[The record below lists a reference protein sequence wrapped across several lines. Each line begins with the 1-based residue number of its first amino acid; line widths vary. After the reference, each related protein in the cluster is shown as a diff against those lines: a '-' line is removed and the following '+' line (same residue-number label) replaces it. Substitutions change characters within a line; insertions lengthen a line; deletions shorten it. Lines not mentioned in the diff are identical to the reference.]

1 MSTQAPI
8 HDFLNSSSDDAP
20 FGVRELCNEL
30 SVYMD
35 SDGVE
40 LVYNAYLLAADAHSG
55 QTRMTGEAYIYHPLA
70 VARIV
75 GELQMDPHTVAAA
88 VLHDVIEDTDI
99 DKDHIAEHFGG
110 TVAELVDGVSK
121 LEKIQFESREE
132 AAAASFRKMML
143 AMVSD
148 IRVMLIKLAD
158 RLHNMRTLNVMR
170 PEKRRRIAR
179 ETLDVYAPIAM
190 RLGINSLRLE
200 LEDLGFQA
208 MHPLRYKTLQ
218 AYVERTRKHR
228 KEVMTSVE
236 VSFTANMQEA
246 GVEGKISAREKHLYS
261 VYRKMQRKRLRVT
274 DIMDLFALR
283 VTVDSIDDCYRM
295 LGVAHRIYK
304 PLPDRFKD
312 YIAIP
317 KSNGYQA
324 LHTILFGPSG
334 IPIEVQ
340 IRTDEMDFFAEQGVA
355 AHWVY
360 KSDEAPQVNAQN
372 RAQRW
377 LQDLLQIQNSAG
389 DSVDFLE
396 SVKLDLFPDDVYVFT
411 PKGRILEL
419 PGGSTPVDFA
429 YALHT
434 GVGDT
439 CTGAKV
445 DRRMVPLS
453 TKLESGQTVEILTA
467 KSARPNPAWL
477 NFVVTAKARTGIR
490 HYLKN
495 LKEVDSVKLGKR
507 LLSQALTVYGM
518 EVDDVPEKTWEIIV
532 DEYDYTSVDQLMR
545 EIGFGNRVPSL
556 VARRIAPSDRNIGG
570 FGAAVAPA
578 EGGGIP
584 SITQLDIKGTEG
596 LVVSYAKCC
605 HPIPGDHIVAVIT
618 AGKGL
623 VVHRKKCNNL
633 PDASKRPGAILEVDW
648 DEGIS
653 TLFPVPVR
661 VDTTNRRGVL
671 AKIATEITETG
682 CDIEHIEFDERNG
695 VSTMLVFDIA
705 VSGRTMLAEA
715 LRRLRRTDAV
725 IKVSRLKG

>member
-1 MSTQAPI
+1 MIKQASV
-8 HDFLNSSSDDAP
+8 HDFLNSSFDDAP

-35 SDGVE
+35 SEGVE

-75 GELQMDPHTVAAA
+75 GELQMDSHTVAAA

-99 DKDHIAEHFGG
+99 NKQHIVEHFGEI
-110 TVAELVDGVSK
+110 VAELVDGVSK
-121 LEKIQFESREE
+121 LEKIKFESREE
-132 AAAASFRKMML
+132 AVAASFRKMML

-208 MHPLRYKTLQ
+208 MYPLRYKILQ

-228 KEVMTSVE
+228 KELMVLVE
-236 VSFTANMQEA
+236 ISFTVNMQES
-246 GVEGKISAREKHLYS
+246 KINGIITAREKHLYS
-261 VYRKMQRKRLRVT
+261 IYRKMRRKRLRVT

-283 VTVDSIDDCYRM
+283 VTVDSIDECYRM
-295 LGVAHRIYK
+295 LGVTHRIYK
-304 PLPDRFKD
+304 PLPNRFKD

-340 IRTDEMDFFAEQGVA
+340 IRTEEMDSFAEQGVA

-360 KSDEAPQVNAQN
+360 KSEESPQVNAQN

-389 DSVDFLE
+389 DSIDFLE
-396 SVKLDLFPDDVYVFT
+396 NVKLDLFPDDVYVFT

-419 PGGSTPVDFA
+419 PSGSTPVDFA
-429 YALHT
+429 YVLHT
-434 GVGDT
+434 DVGDT
-439 CTGAKV
+439 CTGAKIN
-445 DRRMVPLS
+445 RRIVPLS

-495 LKEVDSVKLGKR
+495 LKEEDSSKLGQR
-507 LLSQALTVYGM
+507 LLCQALTVYGM

-532 DEYDYTSVDQLMR
+532 DEYDYTSVDQLMC

-556 VARRIAPSDRNIGG
+556 VARRIAPSNYNSDG
-570 FGAAVAPA
+570 FITA
-578 EGGGIP
+578 EGSATP

-596 LVVSYAKCC
+596 LVVAYAKCC
-605 HPIPGDHIVAVIT
+605 HPISGDYIVAVIT

-633 PDASKRPGAILEVDW
+633 PDASKRSGAILEVDW
-648 DEGIS
+648 DESIS
-653 TLFPVPVR
+653 ILFSVPVR
-661 VDTTNRRGVL
+661 VDTTNRRGML
-671 AKIATEITETG
+671 AKIATEITDIG

-695 VSTMLVFDIA
+695 VSTMMVFDIT
-705 VSGRTMLAEA
+705 VSGRIMLAEV
-715 LRRLRRTDAV
+715 LRRLRCIDGV
-725 IKVSRLKG
+725 IKVNRLKG

>member
-1 MSTQAPI
+1 MSKQAPA
-8 HDFLNSSSDDAP
+8 HDFLKSSSDDTP

-30 SVYMD
+30 SAYMD
-35 SDGVE
+35 SEGVE

-55 QTRMTGEAYIYHPLA
+55 QMRMTGEAYIYHPLA

-88 VLHDVIEDTDI
+88 VLHDVIEDTDV
-99 DKDHIAEHFGG
+99 DKEYIAEHFGE

-121 LEKIQFESREE
+121 LEKIKFESREE

-170 PEKRRRIAR
+170 PEKRRRIAK
-179 ETLDVYAPIAM
+179 ETLEVYAPIAM

-218 AYVERTRKHR
+218 SYVERTRQHR
-228 KEVMTSVE
+228 KEIMTSVE
-236 VSFTANMQEA
+236 VRFTANMQEA
-246 GVEGKISAREKHLYS
+246 GIEGKIAAREKHLYS
-261 VYRKMQRKRLRVT
+261 IYRKMQRKRLRVT

-295 LGVAHRIYK
+295 LGVVHRIYK

-396 SVKLDLFPDDVYVFT
+396 NVKLDLFPDDVYVFT

-419 PGGSTPVDFA
+419 SLGSTPVDFA

-434 GVGDT
+434 DVGDT

-445 DRRMVPLS
+445 NRRMVPLS

-490 HYLKN
+490 HYLKQ
-495 LKEVDSVKLGKR
+495 LKEGDSLKLGKR
-507 LLSQALTVYGM
+507 LLSQALRVYDM
-518 EVDDVPEKTWEIIV
+518 EVGDVPEKTWEIIV

-556 VARRIAPSDRNIGG
+556 VARRIAPSDHSTGG
-570 FGAAVAPA
+570 FNEDMI
-578 EGGGIP
+578 EGTGMS
-584 SITQLDIKGTEG
+584 SIAQLDIKGTEG

-648 DEGIS
+648 DEAIN
-653 TLFPVPVR
+653 TLFPVSVR
-661 VDTTNRRGVL
+661 IDTTNRRGVL
-671 AKIATEITETG
+671 AKIATEITDTG

-715 LRRLRRTDAV
+715 LRRLRRTDGV
-725 IKVSRLKG
+725 IKVSRQKG

>member
-1 MSTQAPI
+1 MNKQSSS
-8 HDFLNSSSDDAP
+8 HDFLKSSADHAP

-30 SVYMD
+30 GTYMD
-35 SDGVE
+35 PEGID
-40 LVYNAYLLAADAHSG
+40 LVYQAYLVAADAHSG

-70 VARIV
+70 VARIL
-75 GELQMDPHTVAAA
+75 GELQMDPNTVAAA
-88 VLHDVIEDTDI
+88 VLHDVIEDTEI
-99 DKDHIAEHFGG
+99 GKEQLAERFGE

-121 LEKIQFESREE
+121 LEKIKFESREE

-208 MHPLRYKTLQ
+208 MYPLRYKTLA

-228 KEVMTSVE
+228 KEVMTAVE
-236 VSFTANMQEA
+236 ISFTANMEEA
-246 GVEGKISAREKHLYS
+246 GVEGKIAAREKHLYS
-261 VYRKMQRKRLRVT
+261 IYKKMQRKRLRVT

-283 VTVDSIDDCYRM
+283 VIVPSIDDCYRM

-324 LHTILFGPSG
+324 LHTILFGPG
-334 IPIEVQ
+334 GLPIEVQ

-355 AHWVY
+355 AHWIY
-360 KSDEAPQVNAQN
+360 KSEEAPQVNAQN

-377 LQDLLQIQNSAG
+377 LQDLLQIQKSAG

-396 SVKLDLFPDDVYVFT
+396 NVKLDLFPDDVYIFT

-434 GVGDT
+434 AVGDT

-453 TKLESGQTVEILTA
+453 TKLESGQTVEIITA

-490 HYLKN
+490 HYLKH
-495 LKEVDSVKLGKR
+495 LKEEDSAKLGSR
-507 LLSQALTVYGM
+507 LLSQALKAYDM
-518 EVDDVPEKTWEIIV
+518 DIDDVPERTWDIIV
-532 DEYDYTSVDQLMR
+532 DEYDYTSVEQLLR

-556 VARRIAPSDRNIGG
+556 VARRIAPSDRYIGG
-570 FGAAVAPA
+570 FSGFDPVEGA
-578 EGGGIP
+578 GIP
-584 SITQLDIKGTEG
+584 SVMQLDIKGTEG

-648 DEGIS
+648 DDAVDS
-653 TLFPVPVR
+653 LFPVSVR

-671 AKIATEITETG
+671 ARIATEMTAAG
-682 CDIEHIEFDERNG
+682 CDIEHIEFDERDG
-695 VSTMLVFDIA
+695 ASSMLVFDIA
-705 VSGRTMLAEA
+705 VAGRRMLADV
-715 LRRLRRTDAV
+715 LRRLKRTDGV
-725 IKVSRLKG
+725 IRVNRLKG